1 MFEKAMIAGGLVVAT
16 VLTAVSTATLIKANK
31 IGKKFDKGVT
41 ELESIT
47 IKDIQEKMVEDA
59 VKNAAEDKVGQYVYR
74 AHKEVMDIARDEI
87 KKEREKMSEDERKRW
102 MKKVEIK
109 DKVSAEII
117 DQASKIDIE
126 DMRKSVREKA
136 ENQVLSKF
144 KGDLND
150 LLEKYSG
157 NLQQINQ
164 IYSSV
169 ANALGKGVNGS
180 DNSQKLTFSLS

>member
-1 MFEKAMIAGGLVVAT
+1 MFEKVMIAGGLVVAT
-16 VLTAVSTATLIKANK
+16 ALTAISTATLIKANK

-87 KKEREKMSEDERKRW
+87 KKEVTPAVNAA
-102 MKKVEIK
+102 KVEIK